1 MPKENPVIAFLNKMA
16 DLILLNL
23 IFLLCC
29 IPVVTIGPAIT
40 ALYAVS
46 LRSVRYGDGYVI
58 QTFFRSFKQN
68 FKQSFVAGMIG
79 LLFVCL
85 LFIDLFFWRNVGPAF
100 MSVFMTVVSVCVGY
114 LVFIVF
120 LWLFPVIA
128 KLENPLRVQIKNAA
142 AMAVAHF
149 FPYTLFVSVIVLAAG
164 YMAYTSIITDVLL
177 LLMGFALLAYVCSF
191 FFYKVFTKY
200 IDEEP
205 VGEDDPL
212 YGSRE

>member
-68 FKQSFVAGMIG
+68 
-79 LLFVCL
+79 
-85 LFIDLFFWRNVGPAF
+85 FIDLFFWRNVGPAF

-191 FFYKVFTKY
+191 FFYKVFAKY

>member
-68 FKQSFVAGMIG
+68 FKQSFVVGMIG

-85 LFIDLFFWRNVGPAF
+85 LVIDLFFWRNVGPAF

-128 KLENPLRVQIKNAA
+128 KRKSFACADKKCSRHGGCPFFPIYAVCKCDSTGGRLYGIYQYHYGCAA
-142 AMAVAHF
+142 ASDGICFTCICMF
-149 FPYTLFVSVIVLAAG
+149 ILFL
-164 YMAYTSIITDVLL
+164 
-177 LLMGFALLAYVCSF
+177 
-191 FFYKVFTKY
+191 
-200 IDEEP
+200 
-205 VGEDDPL
+205 
-212 YGSRE
+212 

>member
-142 AMAVAHF
+142 AMAVAQ
-149 FPYTLFVSVIVLAAG
+149 TVDKVLRETSVSR
-164 YMAYTSIITDVLL
+164 SIFLCVYEIYSENRKFSLGL
-177 LLMGFALLAYVCSF
+177 CH
-191 FFYKVFTKY
+191 
-200 IDEEP
+200 P
-205 VGEDDPL
+205 
-212 YGSRE
+212 

>member
-68 FKQSFVAGMIG
+68 FKQSFVVGMIG
-79 LLFVCL
+79 LLFV
-85 LFIDLFFWRNVGPAF
+85 
-100 MSVFMTVVSVCVGY
+100 VVSVCVGY

-191 FFYKVFTKY
+191 FFYKVFAKY

>member
-68 FKQSFVAGMIG
+68 FKQSFVVGMIG

-120 LWLFPVIA
+120 LWLCVVAVKTGKSFACADKKCSRHGGCPFFPIYAVCKCDSTGGRLYGIY
-128 KLENPLRVQIKNAA
+128 QYHYGCAA
-142 AMAVAHF
+142 ASDGICFTCICMF
-149 FPYTLFVSVIVLAAG
+149 ILFL
-164 YMAYTSIITDVLL
+164 
-177 LLMGFALLAYVCSF
+177 
-191 FFYKVFTKY
+191 
-200 IDEEP
+200 
-205 VGEDDPL
+205 
-212 YGSRE
+212 

>member
-68 FKQSFVAGMIG
+68 FKQSFVVGMIG

-85 LFIDLFFWRNVGPAF
+85 LVIDLFFWRNVGPAF
-100 MSVFMTVVSVCVGY
+100 MSVFMTVVSICVGY

-142 AMAVAHF
+142 AMAVAPF
-149 FPYTLFVSVIVLAAG
+149 FPHIRCL
-164 YMAYTSIITDVLL
+164 
-177 LLMGFALLAYVCSF
+177 
-191 FFYKVFTKY
+191 
-200 IDEEP
+200 
-205 VGEDDPL
+205 
-212 YGSRE
+212 

>member
-68 FKQSFVAGMIG
+68 FKQSFVVGMIG

-85 LFIDLFFWRNVGPAF
+85 LVIDLFFWRNVGPAF
-100 MSVFMTVVSVCVGY
+100 MSVF
-114 LVFIVF
+114 I
-120 LWLFPVIA
+120 
-128 KLENPLRVQIKNAA
+128 
-142 AMAVAHF
+142 
-149 FPYTLFVSVIVLAAG
+149 
-164 YMAYTSIITDVLL
+164 
-177 LLMGFALLAYVCSF
+177 
-191 FFYKVFTKY
+191 
-200 IDEEP
+200 
-205 VGEDDPL
+205 
-212 YGSRE
+212 

>member
-68 FKQSFVAGMIG
+68 FMAVSGDCKTGKSFACADKKCSRHGGCPFFPIYA
-79 LLFVCL
+79 VCKCDSTGGRL
-85 LFIDLFFWRNVGPAF
+85 YGIYQYHYG
-100 MSVFMTVVSVCVGY
+100 C
-114 LVFIVF
+114 
-120 LWLFPVIA
+120 
-128 KLENPLRVQIKNAA
+128 AA
-142 AMAVAHF
+142 ASDRICFTCICMF
-149 FPYTLFVSVIVLAAG
+149 ILFL
-164 YMAYTSIITDVLL
+164 
-177 LLMGFALLAYVCSF
+177 
-191 FFYKVFTKY
+191 
-200 IDEEP
+200 
-205 VGEDDPL
+205 
-212 YGSRE
+212 

>member
-1 MPKENPVIAFLNKMA
+1 
-16 DLILLNL
+16 
-23 IFLLCC
+23 
-29 IPVVTIGPAIT
+29 
-40 ALYAVS
+40 
-46 LRSVRYGDGYVI
+46 
-58 QTFFRSFKQN
+58 
-68 FKQSFVAGMIG
+68 MIG

-85 LFIDLFFWRNVGPAF
+85 LVIDLFFWRNVGPAF

-128 KLENPLRVQIKNAA
+128 KLENPFACADKKCSR
-142 AMAVAHF
+142 HGGCPF

-191 FFYKVFTKY
+191 FFYKVFAKY

>member
-85 LFIDLFFWRNVGPAF
+85 LFIDLFFWRNVGSAF

-149 FPYTLFVSVIVLAAG
+149 SHIRCL
-164 YMAYTSIITDVLL
+164 
-177 LLMGFALLAYVCSF
+177 
-191 FFYKVFTKY
+191 
-200 IDEEP
+200 
-205 VGEDDPL
+205 
-212 YGSRE
+212 

>member
-68 FKQSFVAGMIG
+68 FKQSFVVGMSG
-79 LLFVCL
+79 
-85 LFIDLFFWRNVGPAF
+85 
-100 MSVFMTVVSVCVGY
+100 
-114 LVFIVF
+114 
-120 LWLFPVIA
+120 
-128 KLENPLRVQIKNAA
+128 
-142 AMAVAHF
+142 
-149 FPYTLFVSVIVLAAG
+149 
-164 YMAYTSIITDVLL
+164 LL
-177 LLMGFALLAYVCSF
+177 LLACFLSICFSGAMWDLLSCPY
-191 FFYKVFTKY
+191 
-200 IDEEP
+200 
-205 VGEDDPL
+205 L
-212 YGSRE
+212 